1 MNSERR
7 FFHILESQQFN
18 KEDLTLIFDLANDM
32 EKLSQKEKTLTN
44 KILITLFYEPSTRTR
59 LSFEAAMIK
68 LGGSVIS
75 TENAAS
81 FSSAAKGETLED
93 TIRVLNGYGDVIV
106 IRHFETGTAIRAA
119 KVSEVPIINAGDGVG
134 QHPTQSLLDLYT
146 IKKELGKID
155 GISVALVGD
164 LANGRTA
171 RSLAYLLTKYKDVK
185 LYFVSPSNVRMGEDI
200 KDYLRKNNVFFEENE
215 DLREVASKVDVIY
228 QTRIQRE
235 RFLNPEEYEKAKG
248 IYVIDKELMKYLPSH
263 SIVLHPLPRVDEI
276 KYEVDSDPRAAYFRQ
291 AHNGLYIRMALLSLV
306 LGCY

>member
-1 MNSERR
+1 MNSKKC

-18 KEDLTLIFDLANDM
+18 IEDLNLIFDLANDM
-32 EKLSQKEKTLTN
+32 EKLSQKEKTLKN

-106 IRHFETGTAIRAA
+106 IRHFETGAAMRAA
-119 KVSEVPIINAGDGVG
+119 KVSDIPIINAGDGVG

-171 RSLAYLLTKYKDVK
+171 RSLAYLLSKYKDVK
-185 LYFVSPSNVRMGEDI
+185 LYFVSPSNVKMGEDI
-200 KDYLRKNNVFFEENE
+200 KNYLKENNVFFEENE
-215 DLREVASKVDVIY
+215 DLREVAKKVDVIY

-248 IYVIDKELMKYLPSH
+248 IYVVDKELMKYLPSH
-263 SIVLHPLPRVDEI
+263 SIVLHPLPRIDEI
-276 KYEVDSDPRAAYFRQ
+276 KYEVDSDHRAAYFRQ